1 MNENDFGKRLKPW
14 LDRSAAGVG
23 EMQATR
29 LKAARLRALER
40 VREPVRLTGAAT
52 VLKLAGGLG
61 MALVMHQSFRMKGLT
76 RALLLLPVLALLAVL
91 AVRSLDEADPG
102 ELDAQLLTQELPP
115 QAFVDQ
121 DFRSW
126 LGKSRN

>member
-14 LDRSAAGVG
+14 LDRSAADIG

-29 LKAARLRALER
+29 LKAARLRAMDH
-40 VREPVRLTGAAT
+40 VREPVRLLGLVTVGAGTAETIRYT
-52 VLKLAGGLG
+52 V
-61 MALVMHQSFRMKGLT
+61 VQ
-76 RALLLLPVLALLAVL
+76 RALLWLPVLALLTVL
-91 AVRSLDEADPG
+91 AVQSLDEADPG

>member
-1 MNENDFGKRLKPW
+1 MNENDFGTRLKPW

-29 LKAARLRALER
+29 LKAARLRALDH
-40 VREPVRLTGAAT
+40 VREPVRILGLVTVGAGTAET
-52 VLKLAGGLG
+52 IRYAIV
-61 MALVMHQSFRMKGLT
+61 Q
-76 RALLLLPVLALLAVL
+76 RALLWLPLLTLLTALAFQ
-91 AVRSLDEADPG
+91 SMQETDPG
-102 ELDAQLLTQELPP
+102 EIDAQLLTQELPP
-115 QAFVDQ
+115 QAFIDQ